1 MSIQQTLQNEIEAS
15 KRWLQ
20 VEKDDSTYKRDL
32 RKRVELTGWVLE
44 IMKNQSVNV
53 CELMESKMN
62 EVILKINQTYNS

>member
-62 EVILKINQTYNS
+62 

>member
-1 MSIQQTLQNEIEAS
+1 MSIQQTLQNEIEES

-62 EVILKINQTYNS
+62 